1 MFSCGKDS
9 LNMTMPVPWF
19 IFLVALFVFYVL
31 CISVAH
37 FLLPLAEMAARSQL
51 SVLGPEVG
59 GGI

>member
-1 MFSCGKDS
+1 
-9 LNMTMPVPWF
+9 MTMPVPWF

-51 SVLGPEVG
+51 GVSGPEVG